1 MLSPCPPTAIP
12 SCLFRKA
19 VSHVAPSPGCEE
31 SLTDENSFGGHA
43 AEDNWIWK
51 HPPSKCIQV
60 NISCFLLSYSRKPQI
75 GAIIMKEN
83 LILLP
88 RGQAAPPTLIASTTF
103 YGQSVCLLTGHS
115 GSA

>member
-1 MLSPCPPTAIP
+1 LP
-12 SCLFRKA
+12 FRKA
-19 VSHVAPSPGCEE
+19 FSHVAPSPGCEE

-60 NISCFLLSYSRKPQI
+60 NISCFLLSYSRKPKI

-88 RGQAAPPTLIASTTF
+88 GGKQPLPLS
-103 YGQSVCLLTGHS
+103 QHLLPFMGNLFS
-115 GSA
+115 S